1 MSRCLQNGN
10 AFWLIIMTQ
19 TRNRGRP
26 CLRNHVGDMYTCL
39 LQLLWTCWFWDLT
52 ADSRHPKDGFES
64 RGRSSYKL
72 ISGLCIWE
80 KFDSSWKMKKD
91 CFSPL
96 SFSSFNAGIHVTC
109 LQGNSPK
116 NGRWLCIS
124 QHKFLRRN
132 FWDFR
137 GNMDTQ
143 IETCFGLCPVYLLLM
158 DLGNEFSHCNN
169 RGKLSVPL
177 S

>member
-1 MSRCLQNGN
+1 
-10 AFWLIIMTQ
+10 MTQ
-19 TRNRGRP
+19 TRNRDRP

-39 LQLLWTCWFWDLT
+39 LQLLWTCWFWDLK

-72 ISGLCIWE
+72 ISDCVSGRNLILLEKWE
-80 KFDSSWKMKKD
+80 KTALVLLPFLVLMQGSMSCVYREIPRRTGDSCVSHNTN
-91 CFSPL
+91 FSEE
-96 SFSSFNAGIHVTC
+96 I
-109 LQGNSPK
+109 
-116 NGRWLCIS
+116 
-124 QHKFLRRN
+124 